1 MRYIIIDDN
10 KEEMERTNHLMSLVD
25 GTQLCLKS
33 GYYSGIVHDVVKINP
48 QVLFLEIELNLKDG
62 FQIYNE
68 LSLLNFHGK
77 VVVTTR
83 HEHYSIKAIKAGFF
97 DFLLKPIHIEELKA
111 TIHRVRANG
120 NNYNSNKQSSDDI
133 LVLLSEREKDI
144 VLQLKMGKTS
154 HEIGE
159 ILGITKN
166 TVDTHRRK
174 ILDKTGFENTNEL
187 IMKVNF

>member
-1 MRYIIIDDN
+1 MRYVIIDDN
-10 KEEMERTNHLMSLVD
+10 KEELERTNHLMSLID

-33 GYYSGIVHDVVKINP
+33 GYYSGVVNDIIKSDP
-48 QVLFLEIELNLKDG
+48 HVLFLEIELNFKDG
-62 FQIYNE
+62 FEICNE
-68 LSLLNFHGK
+68 LSALNFKGK

-83 HEHYSIKAIKAGFF
+83 HEHYSIKAIRSGFF

-111 TIHRVRANG
+111 TIDRIQAN
-120 NNYNSNKQSSDDI
+120 NSSYGADKQCSVAI
-133 LVLLSEREKDI
+133 MALLSEREKDI
-144 VLQLKMGKTS
+144 VIQLKMGKTS
-154 HEIGE
+154 QEIGE

-187 IMKVNF
+187 IRKVGF

>member
-1 MRYIIIDDN
+1 MRYVIIDDN

-33 GYYSGIVHDVVKINP
+33 GYYNGIIHDVIKMNP
-48 QVLFLEIELNLKDG
+48 HLLLLEIELNLKDG

-68 LSLLNFHGK
+68 LSLLHFNGK

-83 HEHYSIKAIKAGFF
+83 HEHYSIRAIKAGFF

-111 TIHRVRANG
+111 TIHRIRVNG
-120 NNYNSNKQSSDDI
+120 NSYINNKQCCDDI

-144 VLQLKMGKTS
+144 VIQLKMGKTS

-174 ILDKTGFENTNEL
+174 ILDKTGFDNTNEL